1 MRNRLTERDLSRI
14 VRRVINEDKEERR
27 GGVGNS
33 LNEFIDSFEFSQR
46 GNDELIEFAHKLLD
60 GNLSD
65 EEFKNFK
72 SYFDGYELEFFKL
85 ISDPNRGVNSI
96 AEQIFKRLKRG
107 YGAHDD
113 EDDTFGTYTSKRDKL
128 RDLEGRIGS
137 RM

>member
-1 MRNRLTERDLSRI
+1 MRRTNRLTERDLSRI

-27 GGVGNS
+27 GSVGNS

-65 EEFKNFK
+65 EEFENFK

-96 AEQIFKRLKRG
+96 AEQIFKRLKQGTGSDRETITF
-107 YGAHDD
+107 ATNQ
-113 EDDTFGTYTSKRDKL
+113 EDLERL
-128 RDLEGRIGS
+128 RDRIMF
-137 RM
+137 R

>member
-1 MRNRLTERDLSRI
+1 
-14 VRRVINEDKEERR
+14 VINEDKEERG

-96 AEQIFKRLKRG
+96 AEQRLKRG
-107 YGAHDD
+107 YGAHD

-128 RDLEGRIGS
+128 RDLESRLGS